1 MSNDIT
7 ESDTEAMED
16 VKGSGSDEQGTI
28 DWAEVAMDDLGGN
41 DTTDKVEDEGVDD
54 KGEGE
59 SDEPAG
65 DVAENGKTDTIEAL
79 RDADWE
85 RKVEIK
91 NKDGGVEYKTI
102 RQLIDEGMMQSD
114 YTRGQQKLK
123 ADREKLADDQGMI
136 NLINKDKKS
145 QKFFKQR
152 LKDIQD
158 GVDDD
163 DFDIEL
169 PEGIVEQMPWVGK
182 LVDTVKSQG
191 AELARYRTGQKQ
203 SQANQTVG
211 KMRAVIDTAQT
222 VIEKET
228 GLKLKPDEFRARVT
242 DSILGS
248 MNENIPE
255 GDRLLV
261 AGQLVL
267 TDKEYFLSKA
277 RGVYQQ
283 ERELAKDQAITKAKD
298 EKSKGAKKTRT
309 LPGGGAGGQSTEVNV
324 VKDSK
329 GNPDLVGTLTN
340 FYKGGGK

>member
-1 MSNDIT
+1 MTISNDIT
-7 ESDTEAMED
+7 ESDTEAVAD
-16 VKGSGSDEQGTI
+16 VEGSDNSEQGTI
-28 DWAEVAMDDLGGN
+28 DWVETAMDDLGDGEPA
-41 DTTDKVEDEGVDD
+41 DKVEDESGD
-54 KGEGE
+54 KSEGDE
-59 SDEPAG
+59 TVSDIE
-65 DVAENGKTDTIEAL
+65 ENGKVDTIEAL
-79 RDADWE
+79 GEADLD
-85 RKVEIK
+85 RQVAIK
-91 NKDGGVEYKTI
+91 GKGGGVEYKTI
-102 RQLIDEGMMQSD
+102 RQLIDEGLMQSD

-123 ADREKLADDQGMI
+123 VDREQLSEDRGILD
-136 NLINKDKKS
+136 LINKDKKS

-158 GVDDD
+158 GVDDNV
-163 DFDIEL
+163 FDIEL

-248 MNENIPE
+248 MNEGVPE

-267 TDKEYFLSKA
+267 TDKDYFLSKA

-283 ERELAKDQAITKAKD
+283 ERELVKDQAIAKAKD
-298 EKSKGAKKTRT
+298 EKSKGAKQTRT
-309 LPGGGAGGQSTEVNV
+309 LPGGGAGGQSTEVSV

-329 GNPDLVGTLTN
+329 GKPDLVGTLAK
-340 FYKGGGK
+340 FYQGGGK